1 MPGKSK
7 KIEQSPVVT
16 PIFQS
21 STFTFPDMASLID
34 YRKGKRKGYIYTR
47 YSNPTIEAVENQ
59 IARLESA
66 ERSLLF
72 SSGMAAI
79 SSACL
84 ALLEPGDE
92 IVSSYPIY
100 GGTSNLFDQ
109 ILKKLNINVAF
120 FPADDIGGLPRAIT
134 RKTKLIYLES
144 PTNPNLKIIDL
155 ENASR
160 IAGRRKIFSIIDST
174 FATPVNQKPLGFGID
189 AVIHS
194 VTKYLGGH
202 SDIVGGVISG
212 SGRFMARVWET
223 RKYLGGCAD
232 PHQAFLLGRGLK
244 TLEVRM
250 EKHNRNAASI
260 ARFLESV
267 PGIKQVIYPG
277 SFLHLQHELAARQMS
292 GFGGMVSFNLG
303 SKRRAIRFVDS
314 LKVIKNATS
323 LGGTESLVSIPIWSS
338 HFGLKQEILS
348 RAGVTPGLVRLS
360 VGLEPEAVLIKD
372 IDRALRIAF
381 RG

>member
-21 STFTFPDMASLID
+21 STFTFPDTASLID
-34 YRKGKRKGYIYTR
+34 YQKGKRKGYIYTR
-47 YSNPTIEAVENQ
+47 YSNPTIEAVEIQ
-59 IARLESA
+59 VARLEGA
-66 ERSLLF
+66 QNSLLF

-84 ALLEPGDE
+84 ALLESGDE

-100 GGTSNLFDQ
+100 GGTANLFDK
-109 ILKKLNINVAF
+109 ILKKLNIKVVF
-120 FPADDIGGLPRAIT
+120 FPADDINRLSPAIT
-134 RKTKLIYLES
+134 KKTKLVYLES

-155 ENASR
+155 ENVGR

-174 FATPVNQKPLGFGID
+174 FATPVNQKPLDFGID

-244 TLEVRM
+244 TLEIRM

-277 SFLHLQHELAARQMS
+277 SSLHPQHELAAKQMS
-292 GFGGMVSFNLG
+292 GFGGMVSFDLG

-372 IDRALRIAF
+372 IDRALKIAY
-381 RG
+381 RK

>member
-1 MPGKSK
+1 MPRKSK

-21 STFTFPDMASLID
+21 STFTFPDTASLID
-34 YRKGKRKGYIYTR
+34 YQKGKRKGYIYTR

-59 IARLESA
+59 IAQLEGA
-66 ERSLLF
+66 ESSLLF

-84 ALLEPGDE
+84 TLLKPGDE
-92 IVSSYPIY
+92 IISSYPIY
-100 GGTSNLFDQ
+100 GGTAKLFDQ
-109 ILKKLNINVAF
+109 LLKKLNIKVVF
-120 FPADDIGGLPRAIT
+120 FPADDISRLSRSIT

-155 ENASR
+155 ESASR
-160 IAGRRKIFSIIDST
+160 IANRRKKFSIIDST
-174 FATPVNQKPLGFGID
+174 FATPINQKPLDFGID

-212 SGRFMARVWET
+212 TERFIARVWET

-232 PHQAFLLGRGLK
+232 PHQAFLLERGLK
-244 TLEVRM
+244 TLEIRI
-250 EKHNRNAASI
+250 EKHNRNAASV
-260 ARFLESV
+260 AKFLESV
-267 PGIKQVIYPG
+267 SDLKRVIYPG
-277 SFLHLQHELAARQMS
+277 SSSHPQHELAARQMS
-292 GFGGMVSFNLG
+292 GFGGMVSFDLG

-314 LKVIKNATS
+314 LKVIKNASS

-338 HFGLKQEILS
+338 HFGFKQEILS
-348 RAGVTPGLVRLS
+348 RSGVTPGLVRLS
-360 VGLEPEAVLIKD
+360 VGLEPENILMKD
-372 IDRALRIAF
+372 ISRALRVAF
-381 RG
+381 RK